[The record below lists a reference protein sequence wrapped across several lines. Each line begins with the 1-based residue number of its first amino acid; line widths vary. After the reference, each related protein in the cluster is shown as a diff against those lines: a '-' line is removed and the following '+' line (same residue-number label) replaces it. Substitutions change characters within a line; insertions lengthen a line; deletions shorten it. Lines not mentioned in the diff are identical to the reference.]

1 VAVTPHPVRLGYA
14 CETIPR
20 IREITLGDDTTQ
32 TGNHSESPRRYIIGL
47 IVAHAVLVLFAVL
60 TFSAGFTDYKW
71 PRWQS
76 IFIEALAATQIG
88 LSSASLVIA
97 TVSLPVRIVALSI
110 VLTFWLIVLNDLGL
124 NQDYWLTI
132 FTIQIAGIVL
142 SLAIARLFGLQL
154 IWDRCGTAET
164 QLAGPAYHFSLRQM
178 LYWTAAASFLLCLG
192 TVLPH
197 ISGVKSSFDMGALPR
212 AKTLGLSL
220 FPITLVAVL
229 GTLGFKQKITPFF
242 VLVLVTV
249 VASTTVARADQL
261 YRTTWWSS
269 LTHESYQTAYLQL
282 VYLYATLVYLSVTVV
297 RACGYRFAKR
307 SRNT

>member
-1 VAVTPHPVRLGYA
+1 
-14 CETIPR
+14 
-20 IREITLGDDTTQ
+20 LGDNTTQ
-32 TGNHSESPRRYIIGL
+32 NGNDVESPRRYIVGL
-47 IVAHAVLVLFAVL
+47 IVAHAVLVVFAVA

-76 IFIEALAATQIG
+76 IFIEALAASQVG
-88 LSSASLVIA
+88 LLSASLVIA
-97 TVSLPVRIVALSI
+97 TVSLPMRIVALSI

-124 NQDYWLTI
+124 TQDYWLMI
-132 FTIQIAGIVL
+132 FAIQIAGIIL
-142 SLAIARLFGLQL
+142 SLAIARLLGLRL
-154 IWDRCGTAET
+154 IWGHRGTDQT
-164 QLAGPAYHFSLRQM
+164 RPAAATYHFSLRQM
-178 LYWTAAASFLLCLG
+178 LYWTAVASFVLCLG

-197 ISGVKSSFDMGALPR
+197 ISGAKSSFDLGVLPR

-229 GTLGFKQKITPFF
+229 GTLGFKQKITPLF
-242 VLVLVTV
+242 VLALVTV
-249 VASTTVARADQL
+249 VAATAVARSDQL

-282 VYLYATLVYLSVTVV
+282 IYLYAILVYLSVTVV
-297 RACGYRFAKR
+297 RVCGFRFVKQ